1 MSEQRTPGTGRPDAG
16 RPERPRI
23 EWLKVAAG
31 ALAAVS
37 SAVLLSTLGAAG
49 TIIGAA
55 LGSVIASVGSNL
67 YARGLEHSRT
77 QIAEAQELARRRLGV
92 AQAEVRRAQRRH
104 DDTAVFEAHLDHA
117 EEQLREVRS
126 ELAAPPPTPSRRERL
141 LMLPWRRI
149 ALVAG
154 GFFLVAIVV
163 ITGFELI
170 ANRPV
175 SDLTGG
181 THGDKG
187 TSFGNIGG
195 GSGHKPKPRRT
206 PTPTPSSTPTPSVTP
221 TPTPS
226 ATPTDLPTEA
236 PSEPITPTP
245 TPTPTEVVPTPGS
258 TETP

>member
-1 MSEQRTPGTGRPDAG
+1 MSEQRAPGTGRS
-16 RPERPRI
+16 EKPRI

-67 YARGLEHSRT
+67 YARGLERSRA
-77 QIAEAQELARRRLGV
+77 QLAEAQELARRRLGV
-92 AQAEVRRAQRRH
+92 AQAEVRRAQRRA

-126 ELAAPPPTPSRRERL
+126 ELAGPPSTPTPSWRTRL
-141 LMLPWRRI
+141 A
-149 ALVAG
+149 ALRWKRVAVFAG
-154 GFFLVAIVV
+154 GFFLVAIAA

-170 ANRPV
+170 ADRPV

-187 TSFGNIGG
+187 TSFSNIGG
-195 GSGHKPKPRRT
+195 GGGHKSKPRQT
-206 PTPTPSSTPTPSVTP
+206 PTPTPSPTSSVTP

-226 ATPTDLPTEA
+226 ETPTELPSEA

-245 TPTPTEVVPTPGS
+245 TATPTDVPTPDA
-258 TETP
+258 TPSE